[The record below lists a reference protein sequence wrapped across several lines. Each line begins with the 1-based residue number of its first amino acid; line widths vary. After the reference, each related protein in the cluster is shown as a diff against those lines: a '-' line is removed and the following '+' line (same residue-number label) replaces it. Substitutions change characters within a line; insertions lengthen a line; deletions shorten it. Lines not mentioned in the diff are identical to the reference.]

1 MKKVLILSSFLP
13 YKKTRYIAAG
23 YNTTLDIIDEL
34 YTQNYIVD
42 FISLVNSEQYLEK
55 NQYNNKA
62 IKNLTIFKITK
73 LKKLL
78 NKLLNIFKPVLC
90 SVRIDSRIKKSL
102 LKNYQQYDFII
113 IDYTQNIFYIKYLK
127 DFRGRIVLIEQD
139 VAYQAYER
147 KHKQEKNFL
156 KKMLY
161 FLEYNRLKYYEEKL
175 IGKYDLIL
183 VPSQKDFNLIKNKN
197 KNIKIIK
204 PFFNK
209 IELLKKEKKEGI
221 SIGFFGAMNRKENEE
236 AIIWFLR
243 NIWKKIQ
250 EKYKKKIKFYIMGA
264 NPRLELEKEVK
275 KYNGVILTGYINRIE
290 DYFSFIDIGIVPLLT
305 GAGIKIKTVE
315 MLYSEIPIISTN
327 IGIEGINIQD
337 GKHFLL
343 ANTVEE
349 FENKLKILIDDK
361 NIYNNIKQNLKE
373 DKNKLLL
380 GKKITEI
387 LEEEIW

>member
-13 YKKTRYIAAG
+13 HKKTRYTAAG

-34 YTQNYIVD
+34 HNQNYTVD

-55 NQYNNKA
+55 NQYINKA
-62 IKNLTIFKITK
+62 IRNLTIFKITK
-73 LKKLL
+73 LKKIL
-78 NKLLNIFKPVLC
+78 NILLNIFKPILC

-102 LKNYQQYDFII
+102 LENYQQYDFII
-113 IDYTQNIFYIKYLK
+113 IDYTQNIYYIKCLK
-127 DFRGRIVLIEQD
+127 DFHGKIILIEQD

-147 KHKQEKNFL
+147 KYKQEKNFL

-175 IGKYDLIL
+175 IEKYDLVL

-209 IELLKKEKKEGI
+209 IELLRREKKEGI

-236 AIIWFLR
+236 AVIWFLR

-250 EKYKKKIKFYIMGA
+250 EKYKEKIKFYIMGA

-290 DYFSFIDIGIVPLLT
+290 DYFSFIDIGIVSLLT

-349 FENKLKILIDDK
+349 FENKLKILIEDK
-361 NIYNNIKQNLKE
+361 NIYSNIKQNLKE

>member
-1 MKKVLILSSFLP
+1 
-13 YKKTRYIAAG
+13 
-23 YNTTLDIIDEL
+23 
-34 YTQNYIVD
+34 
-42 FISLVNSEQYLEK
+42 
-55 NQYNNKA
+55 
-62 IKNLTIFKITK
+62 
-73 LKKLL
+73 
-78 NKLLNIFKPVLC
+78 
-90 SVRIDSRIKKSL
+90 
-102 LKNYQQYDFII
+102 
-113 IDYTQNIFYIKYLK
+113 
-127 DFRGRIVLIEQD
+127 
-139 VAYQAYER
+139 
-147 KHKQEKNFL
+147 
-156 KKMLY
+156 MLY